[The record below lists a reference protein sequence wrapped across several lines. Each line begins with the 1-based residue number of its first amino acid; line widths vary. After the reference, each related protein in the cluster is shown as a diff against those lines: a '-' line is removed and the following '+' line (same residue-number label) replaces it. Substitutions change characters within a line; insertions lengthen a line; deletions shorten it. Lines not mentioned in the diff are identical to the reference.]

1 MLEPAVVGQ
10 VKWAEEQVERIFM
23 QTPELEAFRAA
34 NLLPDSN
41 GQHKAYLQHSAVI
54 KSEEDLV
61 AEMDDKLGLN
71 RTKAA
76 DRQREKELKASRK
89 QAEKAYEEYAL
100 SKIDLSKFEN
110 I

>member
-1 MLEPAVVGQ
+1 
-10 VKWAEEQVERIFM
+10 
-23 QTPELEAFRAA
+23 
-34 NLLPDSN
+34 
-41 GQHKAYLQHSAVI
+41 
-54 KSEEDLV
+54 
-61 AEMDDKLGLN
+61 MDDKLGLN